1 MKIIWGIIWGIFLS
15 LTTSLSAQT
24 VAELNEQAAAL
35 TAQAKALRSSEHAA
49 RIDAVVKADYEDL
62 AVMGLKVISGVTDS
76 LWVRIY
82 LPISTSAD
90 STLDEYKAKR
100 ALEDLRLDIL
110 NGGARSISTD
120 TLYIHNAKLERLLPN
135 L

>member
-1 MKIIWGIIWGIFLS
+1 MKIIWGIFLS

-35 TAQAKALRSSEHAA
+35 TAQAKALRSSEIAA

-62 AVMGLKVISGVTDS
+62 ADKGLKVISGLSDS
-76 LWVRIY
+76 LWVRVY
-82 LPISTSAD
+82 LPISTSAEG
-90 STLDEYKAKR
+90 TLDEYKAKR
-100 ALEDLRLDIL
+100 ELEDLRLDIL

-120 TLYIHNAKLERLLPN
+120 TLYINNAKLERLLPK